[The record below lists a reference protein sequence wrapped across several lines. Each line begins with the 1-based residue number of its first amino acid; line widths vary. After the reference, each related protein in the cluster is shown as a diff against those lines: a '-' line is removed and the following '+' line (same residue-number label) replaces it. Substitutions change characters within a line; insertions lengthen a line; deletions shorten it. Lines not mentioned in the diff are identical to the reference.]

1 MLWLPYWF
9 MGRIIRARRPGR
21 NGARLGADGESLS
34 AGPEDVISWGP
45 EGRMAKKRFTLSE
58 ARKIGKDLGL
68 SWKKV
73 DLKQFHMGLNVEL
86 EHGTRN
92 LVTNVTDDDE
102 LLTAKIALAHL
113 AEFPDYYT
121 RLDKLEKAAEKY
133 WKQ

>member
-1 MLWLPYWF
+1 MT
-9 MGRIIRARRPGR
+9 R
-21 NGARLGADGESLS
+21 
-34 AGPEDVISWGP
+34 
-45 EGRMAKKRFTLSE
+45 KKFTLSE

-86 EHGTRN
+86 EHGTRI

-102 LLTAKIALAHL
+102 ALTAKIALAHL

-121 RLDKLEKAAEKY
+121 RLERLEKAAEKY

>member
-1 MLWLPYWF
+1 MT
-9 MGRIIRARRPGR
+9 R
-21 NGARLGADGESLS
+21 
-34 AGPEDVISWGP
+34 
-45 EGRMAKKRFTLSE
+45 KKFTLSE

-86 EHGTRN
+86 EHGTRI
-92 LVTNVTDDDE
+92 LITNVTDDDE
-102 LLTAKIALAHL
+102 ALTAKIALAHL

-121 RLDKLEKAAEKY
+121 RLERLEKAAEKY

>member
-1 MLWLPYWF
+1 M
-9 MGRIIRARRPGR
+9 ARQ
-21 NGARLGADGESLS
+21 
-34 AGPEDVISWGP
+34 
-45 EGRMAKKRFTLSE
+45 RFTLNE
-58 ARKIGKDLGL
+58 AGKIGKDLGL

-121 RLDKLEKAAEKY
+121 RLARLEKAAEKY

>member
-1 MLWLPYWF
+1 
-9 MGRIIRARRPGR
+9 
-21 NGARLGADGESLS
+21 
-34 AGPEDVISWGP
+34 
-45 EGRMAKKRFTLSE
+45 MAKKRFTLSE
-58 ARKIGKDLGL
+58 ARKIGKHLGL

-73 DLKQFHMGLNVEL
+73 NLKQFHMGLNVEL

-102 LLTAKIALAHL
+102 GLTAKIALAHL

-121 RLDKLEKAAEKY
+121 RLERLEKAAEKY